1 MTRSI
6 LNQVRELLE
15 RNVDIIA
22 IAERLN
28 IDLDTVRMAADILKE
43 MIT

>member
-6 LNQVRELLE
+6 LNQVRELME
-15 RNVDIIA
+15 RNLDIVS

-43 MIT
+43 LVT